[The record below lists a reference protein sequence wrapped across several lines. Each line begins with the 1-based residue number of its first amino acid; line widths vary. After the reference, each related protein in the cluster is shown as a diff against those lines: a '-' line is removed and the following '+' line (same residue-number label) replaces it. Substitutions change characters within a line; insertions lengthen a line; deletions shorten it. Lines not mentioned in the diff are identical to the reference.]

1 MGASA
6 VILAHEEGT
15 HPQYA
20 GLEKAMAYPQ
30 SDIRI
35 FGKPVTRPY
44 RRMAVA
50 LAYDTVGSN
59 VELIKEK
66 AITIAKEIT
75 VKATTFNTL
84 PI

>member
-1 MGASA
+1 
-6 VILAHEEGT
+6 
-15 HPQYA
+15 
-20 GLEKAMAYPQ
+20 
-30 SDIRI
+30 
-35 FGKPVTRPY
+35 
-44 RRMAVA
+44 MAVA